1 MSDFV
6 DRTAQLDKNG
16 EDDDSPRAS
25 DDELYGGADDNNH
38 KSRKR
43 DRSDN
48 DDEGSAEDSSDEDED
63 DDEEEI
69 AKVREGFIVDDDEEE
84 DEDISDGER
93 ERRRRRRRKRRRKEM
108 SEGTHDRLSR
118 HRDDEE
124 LDEEDLDLVMEN
136 TGMNVRREEERS
148 SKRQRQINEGLT
160 DIFSDEEKEDDE
172 LQQAPRHTVMDE
184 FEGFIEEDE
193 FSDEEPQQDMLADS
207 RKLSK
212 IGRGPAAI
220 PGVDEEQLGE
230 IFEIFGDGEEYA
242 WALEAEEIEAAD
254 EYDEDKPLTELKD
267 VFEPSELAE
276 RMLTDEDNAIR
287 AKDEPER
294 FQIMRKAFATYEL
307 SEEEYALEENWLV
320 SEMVSRKAKWLT
332 DHPQLEGPLRRAIR
346 KILEFLVKDQLEVPF
361 IWQHR
366 RDYLLHEHVRD
377 GAAAASDEFSAES
390 LLLQDD
396 LWIILQLDVKFHS
409 IVEKKHSVDR
419 LLKTLGVKDSVFD
432 DFLTHAETL
441 QDYQDCWDYLQFRY
455 SARIKDIAVTHPNGH
470 TEAEDGETNG
480 DGPTIH
486 TFAKRPNSRY
496 ALFERIRS
504 GNVYNLVHSFGIT
517 ADQFGLN
524 FAEDQKLHF
533 TDDPSDFPLDLADKY
548 TQADPH
554 TLEPPL
560 YEDSGAAF
568 NAAKGMFAEEIFHD
582 LQTRNF
588 LRKKIIRALVR
599 LNIYT
604 TDKGKKTVDEMHPF
618 YHFKYARNL
627 EIKDILDDPE
637 TFLEILQA
645 ESQGLVDLRFKLFKF
660 EAFFN
665 KVLQNFLSDN
675 VSDIATAWNNER
687 KSVLRMAMDKLVLL
701 MCREIR
707 EDLRTQCQTAV
718 AMKCRTALL
727 QRLDQAPYRPV
738 GFELGTTPRVL
749 AVSNGMGEPGKDAT
763 VSVFLD
769 DQGRV
774 LETMKLGDVRDE
786 AFRTNLVEI
795 VKRRKPDVIGIAGFT
810 VASNRLRKEILDVIA
825 NESLNVSADD
835 ESGKE
840 EPIPLLWVND
850 QVARLYQ
857 NSPRATEEFAELA
870 PLARYCIALA
880 RYMQSPLL
888 EYAAMGP
895 DIVSIEFHRLQKLL
909 PQDLLREMLNSAF
922 IDMVN
927 LVGVDI
933 NEAIKVPYIANL
945 LQYVS
950 GLGPRKASGMLK
962 AIAAGG
968 NGYLND
974 RYELVTKH
982 IAGKNI
988 FMNCASFLRIPWEER
1003 DAATA
1008 AYRNSEMTEILD
1020 STRIHPEDYELA
1032 RKMAADALELDE
1044 EDLVD
1049 LDNQGGVVAQLMDDD
1064 PEKLN
1069 ELILEEYA
1077 EELLKNFNQRK
1088 RATLE
1093 MIKEELQRHYEELR
1107 KPFKLLSEEQVFT
1120 MLTGETEETLAQ
1132 GMVVPVN
1139 IRKVAD
1145 RYLVA
1150 RLACGIDGNVTAMEM
1165 TSRTDMPYPSAL
1177 FYYGQTVR
1185 ALVKQV
1191 NYGTFQ
1197 AELSLVEEAV
1207 EDALKYPVVPYAK
1220 KERERDK
1227 WDEYEEDRD
1236 RASVAEH
1243 REKEQ
1248 RAARVIKHRLFKPFS
1263 AKQAEDYLAPMQRGD
1278 LVIRPSSKGFDHI
1291 AITWKVA
1298 EGVYQHLAVLEL
1310 EKENDYSLGKALRVA
1325 DSKYSDLDELIFMH
1339 VQAMARKVDEMM
1351 NSEKF
1356 QRGTKED
1363 VERWLT
1369 TYTEANPR
1377 RSNYAFCL
1385 DTKNPGYFCL
1395 CFKAGLNSKLV
1406 MWPVKVIPN
1415 GYQLL
1420 NAIYPDV
1427 QQLCNG
1433 FKMQYAAKMQR
1444 KR

>member
-6 DRTAQLDKNG
+6 DRTAELDAN
-16 EDDDSPRAS
+16 DDSHES
-25 DDELYGGADDNNH
+25 DDELNGDARNDNQT
-38 KSRKR
+38 SRRR
-43 DRSDN
+43 DAREN
-48 DDEGSAEDSSDEDED
+48 DEEGSVEDSSEEEED

-69 AKVREGFIVDDDEEE
+69 AKVREGFIVDDDEE

-93 ERRRRRRRKRRRKEM
+93 ERRRRRRRKRRRKEI
-108 SEGTHDRLSR
+108 SEDAEDGLSR
-118 HRDDEE
+118 HHRSDEE

-136 TGMNVRREEERS
+136 TGINVRREERS
-148 SKRQRQINEGLT
+148 SKRQRRIEEGLT
-160 DIFSDEEKEDDE
+160 DIFSDEEKEEEE
-172 LQQAPRHTVMDE
+172 LQQAGQRRTVMDE

-193 FSDEEPQQDMLADS
+193 FSDEEPQQYPLADAGKPS
-207 RKLSK
+207 RP
-212 IGRGPAAI
+212 GRGPAAI

-242 WALEAEEIEAAD
+242 WALEAEEIEATE

-267 VFEPSELAE
+267 VFEPSELAD
-276 RMLTDEDNAIR
+276 RLLTDEDNAIR

-294 FQIMRKAFATYEL
+294 FQIMRKAFTTYEL
-307 SEEEYALEENWLV
+307 SEEEYVLEENWLV
-320 SEMVSRKAKWLT
+320 SEVVSSKSKWLT
-332 DHPQLEGPLRRAIR
+332 DHPQLDGALRRAIR
-346 KILEFLVKDQLEVPF
+346 KVLEFIVKDQLEVPF

-366 RDYLLHEHVRD
+366 RDYILHEREGD
-377 GAAAASDEFSAES
+377 GAAAASDEFSAEP
-390 LLLQDD
+390 LLHQDD
-396 LWIILQLDVKFHS
+396 LWLILQLDVKFHS
-409 IVEKKHSVDR
+409 IVEKKHGVER
-419 LLKTLGVKDSVFD
+419 LLKTLDVKDVVLD
-432 DFLTHAETL
+432 DFLIHAETL
-441 QDYQDCWDYLQFRY
+441 QDYQDCWDYIQFRY
-455 SARIKDIAVTHPNGH
+455 SARIKDVAVTQSNGH
-470 TEAEDGETNG
+470 HEVEDGETNG
-480 DGPTIH
+480 EYGAIH
-486 TFAKRPNSRY
+486 TSVKRPNSRY
-496 ALFERIRS
+496 TAFDRIRS
-504 GNVYNLVHSFGIT
+504 GYVYNLVQAFGIT
-517 ADQFGLN
+517 ADQFGVN

-533 TDDPSDFPLDLADKY
+533 TEDPSDFPLDLADKY
-548 TQADPH
+548 TQTERE
-554 TLEPPL
+554 TLEHPL
-560 YEDSGAAF
+560 YQDSEAAF
-568 NAAKGMFAEEIFHD
+568 SAAKGMFAEEIFHD

-588 LRKKIIRALVR
+588 LRKKLIRALIRV
-599 LNIYT
+599 NIYA
-604 TDKGKKTVDEMHPF
+604 TDKGKKAIDETHPF
-618 YHFKYARNL
+618 YHFKYVRNL
-627 EIKDILDDPE
+627 ELKDVLDDPE

-645 ESQGLVDLRFKLFKF
+645 ESQGLVDIRFKLFKF

-707 EDLRTQCQTAV
+707 EDLRTQCQIAV

-727 QRLDQAPYRPV
+727 ERLDQAPYRPV

-749 AVSNGMGEPGKDAT
+749 SISNGMGEPGKDAT

-786 AFRTNLVEI
+786 TFRANLIEI
-795 VKRRKPDVIGIAGFT
+795 VKRRRPDVIGIAGFT

-825 NESLNVSADD
+825 GENLVVSSDD
-835 ESGKE
+835 DGGGKE
-840 EPIPLLWVND
+840 EPIPLVWVND
-850 QVARLYQ
+850 EVARLYQ

-888 EYAAMGP
+888 EYAAMGSG
-895 DIVSIEFHRLQKLL
+895 IVSIQFHRLQMLL
-909 PQDLLREMLNSAF
+909 PQDLLRQMIDSAF

-933 NEAIKVPYIANL
+933 NEAIKVPYFANL

-962 AIAAGG
+962 SIATSA

-974 RYELVTKH
+974 RYELVTKQ

-988 FMNCASFLRIPWEER
+988 FMNCASFLRIPWEEQ

-1064 PEKLN
+1064 PDKLN

-1093 MIKEELQRHYEELR
+1093 MIKMELQRHYEERR
-1107 KPFKLLSEEQVFT
+1107 KTFSMLTEEQVFV
-1120 MLTGETEETLAQ
+1120 MLTGETPETLAQ

-1185 ALVKQV
+1185 ALVKHV

-1207 EDALKYPVVPYAK
+1207 EEALKHPVLPYGK

-1236 RASVAEH
+1236 RALFAEN

-1248 RAARVIKHRLFKPFS
+1248 RATRVIKHRLFKPFS
-1263 AKQAEDYLAPMQRGD
+1263 AKQAEEYLAPLQRGD
-1278 LVIRPSSKGFDHI
+1278 LVIRPSSKGSDHI

-1310 EKENDYSLGKALRVA
+1310 EKENDYSIGKALRVA

-1339 VQAMARKVDEMM
+1339 VQAMVRKVDEMM
-1351 NSEKF
+1351 SSEKF
-1356 QRGTKED
+1356 QKGTKED

-1385 DTKNPGYFCL
+1385 DAKNPGYFCL
-1395 CFKAGLNSKLV
+1395 CFKAGLNSKV
-1406 MWPVKVIPN
+1406 VTWPVKVIPN

>member
-6 DRTAQLDKNG
+6 DRTAELDKYG
-16 EDDDSPRAS
+16 EDDDSPRES
-25 DDELYGGADDNNH
+25 DDELDGDTAAGGNH
-38 KSRKR
+38 TSRR
-43 DRSDN
+43 RNDSDN
-48 DDEGSAEDSSDEDED
+48 GDEGSVEDSSEEDED
-63 DDEEEI
+63 DDEEEM
-69 AKVREGFIVDDDEEE
+69 AKVREGFIVDDDEE
-84 DEDISDGER
+84 DEGVSDGER

-108 SEGTHDRLSR
+108 SEGAEDGLSR
-118 HRDDEE
+118 HLDDEE
-124 LDEEDLDLVMEN
+124 LDEEDLDLVLEN
-136 TGMNVRREEERS
+136 TGVNYRREEDRS
-148 SKRQRQINEGLT
+148 SKRQKRIEDGLT
-160 DIFSDEEKEDDE
+160 DIFADEEKEDDDV
-172 LQQAPRHTVMDE
+172 QQATRRTVMDE

-193 FSDEEPQQDMLADS
+193 FSDEEPQRDLLADS
-207 RKLSK
+207 RKPSK
-212 IGRGPAAI
+212 PGRGPAAI
-220 PGVDEEQLGE
+220 PGVDEEQVGE

-242 WALEAEEIEAAD
+242 WALEAEEMEAAE
-254 EYDEDKPLTELKD
+254 EYDEAKPLTELKD

-307 SEEEYALEENWLV
+307 SEDEYVLEENWLV
-320 SEMVSRKAKWLT
+320 SEMVSRKSNWLI
-332 DHPQLEGPLRRAIR
+332 DHPDLDGPLRRAVR
-346 KILEFLVKDQLEVPF
+346 KVLEFLVKDQLEVPF

-366 RDYLLHEHVRD
+366 RDYLLHEHARD
-377 GAAAASDEFSAES
+377 GAAAASDEFSAEP

-396 LWIILQLDVKFHS
+396 LWLILQLDIKFHS
-409 IVEKKHSVDR
+409 IVEKKHSADR
-419 LLKTLGVKDSVFD
+419 LLKALGVKDSVFD
-432 DFLTHAETL
+432 DFLAHAETL

-455 SARIKDIAVTHPNGH
+455 SARIKDMAVTQPNGH
-470 TEAEDGETNG
+470 TETEDGETNSNG
-480 DGPTIH
+480 ATIH
-486 TFAKRPNSRY
+486 ASVKRPNSKY
-496 ALFERIRS
+496 TSFERIRS
-504 GNVYNLVHSFGIT
+504 GNVYNIVRAFGIT
-517 ADQFGLN
+517 AEQFGLN

-533 TDDPSDFPLDLADKY
+533 TEDPSDFPLDLADKY
-548 TQADPH
+548 TQPDPQS
-554 TLEPPL
+554 LAPPL
-560 YEDSGAAF
+560 YDDSDAAF

-599 LNIYT
+599 LNVYAT
-604 TDKGKKTVDEMHPF
+604 EKGKKTIDETHPF

-637 TFLEILQA
+637 TFLEILHA
-645 ESQGLVDLRFKLFKF
+645 ESQGLVDLRFKLFRF
-660 EAFFN
+660 DAFFN

-718 AMKCRTALL
+718 GLKCRAALL
-727 QRLDQAPYRPV
+727 QRLDQAPYKPV

-763 VSVFLD
+763 VCVFLD

-786 AFRTNLVEI
+786 SFRTNLVEI
-795 VKRRKPDVIGIAGFT
+795 VKRRKPDVIGMAGFT
-810 VASNRLRKEILDVIA
+810 VAANRLRKEILDVIA
-825 NESLNVSADD
+825 NEALNVTADD
-835 ESGKE
+835 DSGNE
-840 EPIPLLWVND
+840 EPIKLVWVND
-850 QVARLYQ
+850 EVARLYQ
-857 NSPRATEEFAELA
+857 NSPRAMEEFAELA

-888 EYAAMGP
+888 EYAAMGSG
-895 DIVSIEFHRLQKLL
+895 IVSIEFHRLQTWL
-909 PQDLLREMLNSAF
+909 PQDLVRDMLDSAF

-927 LVGVDI
+927 LVGVEI
-933 NEAIKVPYIANL
+933 NEAIKVPYVANL

-962 AIAAGG
+962 AIAAGA

-974 RYELVTKH
+974 RYELVTKQ

-988 FMNCASFLRIPWEER
+988 FMNCASFLRIPWEEQ

-1107 KPFKLLSEEQVFT
+1107 KPFKVLTEEQVFT
-1120 MLTGETEETLAQ
+1120 MLTGETEDTLAQ

-1185 ALVKQV
+1185 ALIKHI

-1207 EDALKYPVVPYAK
+1207 EDALKHAVLPYGK
-1220 KERERDK
+1220 KERDRDK

-1236 RASVAEH
+1236 RATFAEK

-1263 AKQAEDYLAPMQRGD
+1263 AKQAEEYLAPMQRGD
-1278 LVIRPSSKGFDHI
+1278 LVIRPSSKGYDHI

-1298 EGVYQHLAVLEL
+1298 EGVYQHIAVLEL
-1310 EKENDYSLGKALRVA
+1310 EKDNDYSLGKALRVA

-1356 QRGTKED
+1356 QRGTMED

-1385 DTKNPGYFCL
+1385 DTKNAGYFCL
-1395 CFKAGLNSKLV
+1395 CFKAGLSSKVV

-1433 FKMQYAAKMQR
+1433 FKMQYAAKMQK